1 MSEMV
6 NQFYDAIRS
15 GDVPA
20 LDALIDPEFCLICP
34 TQDHVLSGVYR
45 GKHRFFE
52 EVTPHVFGSVES
64 DDITFCATHEVIVDT
79 GEVVVAMAQNSGF
92 SRAETRYD
100 QQYIHIFK
108 IRDGRIVALIEG
120 FDTALA
126 NRALWGS
133 ADKLPPDE
141 AAHLS
146 NLQCFMDA

>member
-1 MSEMV
+1 MSEIV
-6 NQFYDAIRS
+6 NQFYGAIRS
-15 GDVPA
+15 GDVA
-20 LDALIDPEFCLICP
+20 TLEALIDQDFSLICP

-52 EVTPHVFGSVES
+52 EVTPHVFGSVEAS
-64 DDITFCATHEVIVDT
+64 DITFCAAYEVIVDT

-133 ADKLPPDE
+133 ADKVPPDE

>member
-1 MSEMV
+1 
-6 NQFYDAIRS
+6 
-15 GDVPA
+15 
-20 LDALIDPEFCLICP
+20 
-34 TQDHVLSGVYR
+34 
-45 GKHRFFE
+45 
-52 EVTPHVFGSVES
+52 
-64 DDITFCATHEVIVDT
+64 
-79 GEVVVAMAQNSGF
+79 MAQNSGF

-126 NRALWGS
+126 NRALWYG

-146 NLQCFMDA
+146 NVQYFMDA

>member
-1 MSEMV
+1 MSEIV
-6 NQFYDAIRS
+6 NQFYGAIRS
-15 GDVPA
+15 GDVA
-20 LDALIDPEFCLICP
+20 TLEALIDQDFSLICP

-52 EVTPHVFGSVES
+52 EVTPHVFGSVEAS
-64 DDITFCATHEVIVDT
+64 DITFCAAYEVIVDT

-126 NRALWGS
+126 NRALWCD

-141 AAHLS
+141 VAHLS
-146 NLQCFMDA
+146 NVQCFMDA

>member
-1 MSEMV
+1 MSEIV
-6 NQFYDAIRS
+6 NQFYGAIRS
-15 GDVPA
+15 GDVA
-20 LDALIDPEFCLICP
+20 ILDALIDPNFSLICP

-45 GKHRFFE
+45 GKDRFFE

-64 DDITFCATHEVIVDT
+64 SDITFCAAHEVIVDT

-108 IRDGRIVALIEG
+108 IRDARIVALIEG

-126 NRALWGS
+126 NRALWCG

-146 NLQCFMDA
+146 NVQYFMDA

>member
-1 MSEMV
+1 MSEIV
-6 NQFYDAIRS
+6 NQFYGAIRS
-15 GDVPA
+15 GDVA
-20 LDALIDPEFCLICP
+20 TLEALIDQDFSLICP

-52 EVTPHVFGSVES
+52 EVTPHVFGSVEAS
-64 DDITFCATHEVIVDT
+64 DITFCAAYEVIVDT

>member
-1 MSEMV
+1 MSEII
-6 NQFYDAIRS
+6 NQFYGAIRS
-15 GDVPA
+15 GDVA
-20 LDALIDPEFCLICP
+20 ILDALIDPNFSLICP

-45 GKHRFFE
+45 GKDRFFE
-52 EVTPHVFGSVES
+52 EVTPHVFGSVEAS
-64 DDITFCATHEVIVDT
+64 DITFCAAYEVIVDT

-126 NRALWGS
+126 NRALWCD

-146 NLQCFMDA
+146 NVQCFMDA

>member
-1 MSEMV
+1 MSEIV
-6 NQFYDAIRS
+6 NQFYGAIRS
-15 GDVPA
+15 GDVA
-20 LDALIDPEFCLICP
+20 TLEALIDQDFSLICP

-52 EVTPHVFGSVES
+52 EVTPHVFGSVEAS
-64 DDITFCATHEVIVDT
+64 DITFCAAYEVIVDT
-79 GEVVVAMAQNSGF
+79 DEVVVAMAQNSGF

-126 NRALWGS
+126 NSALWCG

-146 NLQCFMDA
+146 NVQCFMNA

>member
-1 MSEMV
+1 MSEIV
-6 NQFYDAIRS
+6 NQFYGAIRS
-15 GDVPA
+15 GDVDI
-20 LDALIDPEFCLICP
+20 LDALIDQDFSLICP

-52 EVTPHVFGSVES
+52 EVTPHVFGCVES
-64 DDITFCATHEVIVDT
+64 SDITFCAAHEVIVDT
-79 GEVVVAMAQNSGF
+79 GEVVVAMAQNNGF

-146 NLQCFMDA
+146 NVQCFMDA

>member
-1 MSEMV
+1 MSEIV
-6 NQFYDAIRS
+6 NQFYGAIRS
-15 GDVPA
+15 GDVA
-20 LDALIDPEFCLICP
+20 TLEALIDQDFSLICP

-52 EVTPHVFGSVES
+52 EVTLHVSGSVEAS
-64 DDITFCATHEVIVDT
+64 DITFCAAHEIIVDS

-126 NRALWGS
+126 NRALWRGADSCPPMRRLIYPTSS
-133 ADKLPPDE
+133 AL
-141 AAHLS
+141 
-146 NLQCFMDA
+146 

>member
-1 MSEMV
+1 MSEIV
-6 NQFYDAIRS
+6 NQFYGAIRS
-15 GDVPA
+15 GDVA
-20 LDALIDPEFCLICP
+20 TLEALIDQDFSLICP

-52 EVTPHVFGSVES
+52 EVTPHVFGSVEAS
-64 DDITFCATHEVIVDT
+64 DITFCAAHEIIVDT
-79 GEVVVAMAQNSGF
+79 GEVVVAMAKNSGF

>member
-20 LDALIDPEFCLICP
+20 LDALSDPEFCLICP

-52 EVTPHVFGSVES
+52 EATPHVFGSVES
-64 DDITFCATHEVIVDT
+64 DDITFCAAHEVIVDT

-92 SRAETRYD
+92 SRAETRYA

-126 NRALWGS
+126 NRALWCG

-146 NLQCFMDA
+146 NVQYFMDA